1 MTRRGAASQR
11 LAIEPCRQIAGKA
24 RVHENNFGD
33 FMSRFSVFE
42 KNGRRS
48 LATPDASSTD
58 THPRTVLASIPILKI
73 KNSIPVFPKL
83 GLHIAMR

>member
-1 MTRRGAASQR
+1 
-11 LAIEPCRQIAGKA
+11 
-24 RVHENNFGD
+24 
-33 FMSRFSVFE
+33 MSRFSVFE

-48 LATPDASSTD
+48 LTTPDASSTD